1 MKMKKYYKLIA
12 ISLLLNVYA
21 CNSGD
26 KKEATKKDKVNFVKV
41 ITAKKQ
47 QNISYIEIVGT
58 IAPNISTE
66 IKSTTDGIIDKLYA
80 VENQYVQKG
89 DIIAIINPN
98 DRVALLANNTQ
109 IIKELE
115 NKLKKLA
122 SDTLLYLKIKK
133 ELDEAQKNMAYAQNM
148 YNTVTI
154 ISPMN
159 GTVTTKWLNQGSQ
172 VQNQEKILTVS
183 NMNSLVIKAE
193 VNEKYFEAITYSKKI
208 AVLLNAY
215 PNDTLTG
222 KISLVYP
229 NIDNTTRTVKFDVT
243 IQNNNKKLLPGMSA
257 TLKIPVAIIEN
268 SIFIPTDAILTANN
282 DKQFVF
288 TIDTSNIA
296 HKKNIKTGITIN
308 NLIQVINGLKPK
320 EKVVIKGQEML
331 KDSSI
336 VKIIK

>member
-1 MKMKKYYKLIA
+1 M
-12 ISLLLNVYA
+12 
-21 CNSGD
+21 
-26 KKEATKKDKVNFVKV
+26 
-41 ITAKKQ
+41 
-47 QNISYIEIVGT
+47 
-58 IAPNISTE
+58 
-66 IKSTTDGIIDKLYA
+66 
-80 VENQYVQKG
+80 
-89 DIIAIINPN
+89 
-98 DRVALLANNTQ
+98 ALLANNTQ

-115 NKLKKLA
+115 NKLKKSA
-122 SDTLLYLKIKK
+122 SDTLLYQKIKK

-154 ISPMN
+154 ICPMN

-193 VNEKYFEAITYSKKI
+193 VNEKYFEAITYGKKI
-208 AVLLNAY
+208 TVLLNAY

-243 IQNNNKKLLPGMSA
+243 IQNHNKKLLPGMSA
-257 TLKIPVAIIEN
+257 TLKIPVAIAEN
-268 SIFIPTDAILTANN
+268 AIFIPSDAILNASNN
-282 DKQFVF
+282 KQFVF
-288 TIDTSNIA
+288 TIDTNNIA
-296 HKKNIKTGITIN
+296 HKKTIKTGITNN
-308 NLIQVINGLKPK
+308 NLMQVINGLKPK